1 MPYFCSKNINKLSL
15 SLMFSSTLL
24 MSGCTI
30 TNVTDEERLSAE
42 QIDASVK
49 EWQAMKPE
57 VARLMAMEKEL
68 TELKGLLLKL
78 TEEPVI
84 EAAPMSAVKNSM
96 PEIQKNMPPAQKM
109 SQPTQQTMAD
119 VSKNDDVAGQVAI
132 QIGAF
137 ASTKDLVNASGLFY
151 QKFSTLSNTTKA
163 YSEEIDIGRALYRL
177 KIGPFI
183 SKGAA
188 TSQCEILKSRK
199 MGCLVT
205 SFKTS
210 AKLVK

>member
-1 MPYFCSKNINKLSL
+1 MPYFYSKNINNLSL
-15 SLMFSSTLL
+15 SLMLSSALL

-30 TNVTDEERLSAE
+30 TNVADEERLSAD

-49 EWQAMKPE
+49 EWQAMQPE

-84 EAAPMSAVKNSM
+84 EAASM
-96 PEIQKNMPPAQKM
+96 PAVNNSVPKMQKKMPPTRLT
-109 SQPTQQTMAD
+109 SQPTQQTMVD
-119 VSKNDDVAGQVAI
+119 INKNEDVAGKVAI

-151 QKFSTLSNTTKA
+151 QAFSTLNNSTKA
-163 YSEEIDIGRALYRL
+163 YSEKIDIGRALYRL
-177 KIGPFI
+177 KVGPFT

-205 SFKTS
+205 SFNTS